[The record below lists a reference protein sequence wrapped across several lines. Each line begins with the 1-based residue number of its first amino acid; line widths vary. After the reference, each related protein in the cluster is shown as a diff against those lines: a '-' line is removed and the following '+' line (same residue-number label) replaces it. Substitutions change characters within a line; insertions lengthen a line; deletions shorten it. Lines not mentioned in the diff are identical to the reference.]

1 MTAWTAALGELLARL
16 SLAYLDH
23 YLARHDL
30 VERTRQEVANRAYA
44 LAVKALEW
52 KAGAAG
58 APDGGGGLHDA
69 GGTIRLP
76 GDPPAPGRPP
86 A

>member
-1 MTAWTAALGELLARL
+1 MTAWAAALGELLAQL

-30 VERTRQEVANRAYA
+30 VERTRLEVANRAYA
-44 LAVKALEW
+44 LAVRALAW
-52 KAGAAG
+52 KAGAAT
-58 APDGGGGLHDA
+58 APDGGGMLHDA

-76 GDPPAPGRPP
+76 GDPPDSGRPTS
-86 A
+86 